1 MLYILILLLIPV
13 FFVGIVIYTCTIFDF
28 MLHNKLDM
36 VLLLIGVFSTI
47 ISSFFALKE
56 FSLLDIK
63 NKNIIKLQK
72 KVDALI
78 GIFSF
83 TLLFLFGVALIV
95 NSILFKMDFSKLLL
109 GIMFVSFYVYVIY
122 YYVIQKKVYVCT
134 ISDIT
139 KVSDDLYL
147 VLFNNKEI
155 GVNEYYVKDK
165 KGLKKDKS
173 YKVYYSNANKC
184 ITRILNEVIEV

>member
-1 MLYILILLLIPV
+1 
-13 FFVGIVIYTCTIFDF
+13 
-28 MLHNKLDM
+28 
-36 VLLLIGVFSTI
+36 
-47 ISSFFALKE
+47 
-56 FSLLDIK
+56 
-63 NKNIIKLQK
+63 
-72 KVDALI
+72 
-78 GIFSF
+78 
-83 TLLFLFGVALIV
+83 
-95 NSILFKMDFSKLLL
+95 MDFSKLLL
-109 GIMFVSFYVYVIY
+109 GVMFVSFYVYVIY